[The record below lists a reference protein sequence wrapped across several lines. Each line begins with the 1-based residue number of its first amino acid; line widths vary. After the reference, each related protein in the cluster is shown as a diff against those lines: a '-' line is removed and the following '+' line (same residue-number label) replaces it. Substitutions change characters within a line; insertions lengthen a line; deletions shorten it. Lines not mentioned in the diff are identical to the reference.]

1 MIEVRS
7 QALSYKGYHVAVEAR
22 PVFNGLFAASLTL
35 DPTDAPG
42 QAPVHF
48 DAVDY
53 FFEPDH
59 ALAYGARWGRMWID
73 ARA

>member
-1 MIEVRS
+1 MIEARS
-7 QALSYKGYHVAVEAR
+7 QALSYKGYLVAVEAR

-35 DPTDAPG
+35 DPAG
-42 QAPVHF
+42 AAGHEPVHF

-73 ARA
+73 SRE

>member
-7 QALSYKGYHVAVEAR
+7 QALSYKGYRVAVEAQ

-35 DPTDAPG
+35 APADAPG
-42 QAPVHF
+42 QDAVHF

-73 ARA
+73 SHA

>member
-1 MIEVRS
+1 MIEARS
-7 QALSYKGYHVAVEAR
+7 QALSYKGYLVAVEAR
-22 PVFNGLFAASLTL
+22 LFAASLTL
-35 DPTDAPG
+35 DPAG
-42 QAPVHF
+42 AAGHEPVHF

-73 ARA
+73 SRE

>member
-1 MIEVRS
+1 MIEVHS

-22 PVFNGLFAASLTL
+22 PVFNGLFAASLTVDL
-35 DPTDAPG
+35 PDTPERDA
-42 QAPVHF
+42 VYF
-48 DAVDY
+48 EAVDY

>member
-7 QALSYKGYHVAVEAR
+7 QALSYKGYNVAVEAR

-35 DPTDAPG
+35 DATDSPG
-42 QAPVHF
+42 QDPVHF